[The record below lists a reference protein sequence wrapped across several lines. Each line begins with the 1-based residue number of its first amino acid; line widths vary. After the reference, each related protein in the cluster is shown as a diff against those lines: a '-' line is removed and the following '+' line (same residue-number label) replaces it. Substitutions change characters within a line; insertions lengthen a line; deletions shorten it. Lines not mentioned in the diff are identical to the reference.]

1 MSMLSE
7 AHSLFSEARSE
18 HAARCASVA
27 AQQHL
32 GWMLDTIVASLD
44 TSCGETCKAW
54 DELSQSTPPD
64 VALESMCS
72 LFRHAALRAQR
83 APPSVAREVIA
94 KPKPAQAEILT
105 RARATKA
112 ECSKLHRGLNQLRRD
127 VTRDLGRLHHE
138 LTSAAAPGGGGGG
151 GGGDGGSGGGGPT
164 HSFTPIGH
172 IESCFLQKNGTP
184 RQAGLAGS
192 ALARLR
198 VRCGTNPSHALE
210 GLEHFSHVWLL
221 WVFDRNGGE
230 VSMLQPCAAEA
241 AALGTRG
248 CTTALCT
255 PLSASRWAS
264 RPSTASAT
272 RRSRPRCTLRG
283 SAARRRGSS
292 RAARRT
298 APARSASR
306 SSNCAACATTPTL
319 RRCCNPTRPG
329 CNPTRPATL
338 RAQAC
343 AATSCCSAG
352 LTWSTARQ
360 CSTSSRALQ
369 PLTNWAAAWS
379 TRGVAASSAQGCSAS
394 SRACLGPTHLYA
406 STCTCCVHAVRI
418 WNVLRVQ
425 TQVRAN
431 GRYADRCRART
442 AVARGGRRGRATAPS
457 SDDHCRGEQQ

>member
-1 MSMLSE
+1 MRPLSLTHGRRARHETAVSMLSE

-18 HAARCASVA
+18 HAARCVSAP

-32 GWMLDTIVASLD
+32 GWMLDAIVASLD
-44 TSCGETCKAW
+44 TSCGETCQAW

-83 APPSVAREVIA
+83 APPSVAREVSA
-94 KPKPAQAEILT
+94 KPKPAQAEILA

-138 LTSAAAPGGGGGG
+138 LSSAAAPGGGGSGS
-151 GGGDGGSGGGGPT
+151 GGSGGGGPA

-230 VSMLQPCAAEA
+230 VSMLQP
-241 AALGTRG
+241 
-248 CTTALCT
+248 
-255 PLSASRWAS
+255 
-264 RPSTASAT
+264 
-272 RRSRPRCTLRG
+272 
-283 SAARRRGSS
+283 
-292 RAARRT
+292 
-298 APARSASR
+298 
-306 SSNCAACATTPTL
+306 
-319 RRCCNPTRPG
+319 
-329 CNPTRPATL
+329 
-338 RAQAC
+338 
-343 AATSCCSAG
+343 
-352 LTWSTARQ
+352 
-360 CSTSSRALQ
+360 
-369 PLTNWAAAWS
+369 
-379 TRGVAASSAQGCSAS
+379 
-394 SRACLGPTHLYA
+394 
-406 STCTCCVHAVRI
+406 
-418 WNVLRVQ
+418 
-425 TQVRAN
+425 
-431 GRYADRCRART
+431 
-442 AVARGGRRGRATAPS
+442 
-457 SDDHCRGEQQ
+457 